1 MSRSPVFRC
10 SRHRLARAS
19 SRSVG
24 AEPTERASDLVLAI
38 EATVAR
44 RPLALAVVDANESLT
59 YAELWERAR
68 KLASRLAALGVTHD
82 SHVAICL
89 DRGASEVV
97 AMLATLLVS
106 AAYVPLYLTHPAVRT
121 RLILD
126 DVSPAVLITD
136 SISVASLDVPKGTIV
151 LVLDRERDAIAACVP
166 YEIPSSYDGERV
178 AYALFTSGSTGRPKG
193 VAVPRRA
200 LSSFLLFMAHTPGAR
215 RDGPAPRRDDDDV
228 RHRGARD
235 LPPPAGGD
243 AADR

>member
-1 MSRSPVFRC
+1 MLDAYLVLLDAATASVDVEIA
-10 SRHRLARAS
+10 RLPLLEAPAREGVLALG
-19 SRSVG
+19 RG

-106 AAYVPLYLTHPAVRT
+106 AAYVPLDPTHPAVRT

-193 VAVPRRA
+193 VEVPRRA
-200 LSSFLLFMAHTPGAR
+200 LANFLRSMAHTPGLAETT
-215 RDGPAPRRDDDDV
+215 GCSP
-228 RHRGARD
+228 
-235 LPPPAGGD
+235 
-243 AADR
+243 